1 MDQEIKSILE
11 TQNIPEPR
19 SRFFRFVLPALCI
32 IFVVCGLWIFSIS
45 RAPHDFKKDVI
56 VTVYPGMTIK
66 DLGSVLQTNRVV
78 TSNTWFHAVMSTR
91 FKNKPI
97 IAGDYIFEKPQS
109 LFSVAYRIAHG
120 VYGNSRI
127 KVTFPE
133 GITRY
138 AIADIISQKIP
149 EFSRDQFLQKTYTM
163 EGFLFPDTYYFFRTQ
178 SADQVINSLQM
189 QWQEQMKLF
198 SNLFTRV
205 ELFDEKTPTLQIYG
219 GSIHSVKDIIIMASI
234 LEREANNSDEAKVIS
249 GILWK
254 RMSKDIPLQ
263 VDATFKYTIGKTSAD
278 LTLTDLQ
285 QDNPYNTYTRKGLPV
300 GPIGNPGKNM
310 IDAALNPVESEY
322 WYYLHDDQGVI
333 HYAKNY
339 QEHLKNKEKYIK

>member
-1 MDQEIKSILE
+1 MDQEIQTILE
-11 TQNIPEPR
+11 SKKTPEL
-19 SRFFRFVLPALCI
+19 SFGFFRWIVMIASVI
-32 IFVVCGLWIFSIS
+32 IIGCSWWIFSLS
-45 RAPHDFKKDVI
+45 RAPHNFQKDVV
-56 VTVYPGMTIK
+56 VTVYSGMTIK
-66 DLGSVLQTNRVV
+66 DLSSVLQTSHVV
-78 TSNTWFHAVMSTR
+78 TSGTWFHGVMSTR

-109 LFSVAYRIAHG
+109 VFSVAYRIAHG

-138 AIADIISQKIP
+138 EMTDILSQKIP
-149 EFSRDQFLQKTYTM
+149 EFPRDQFLQKTHDL

-178 SADQVINSLQM
+178 SVDQVITSLQT
-189 QWQEQMKLF
+189 QWQEKMKSF
-198 SNLFTRV
+198 ATFFTPI
-205 ELFDEKTPTLQIYG
+205 EMINEKTLTLQVYG
-219 GSIHSVKDIIIMASI
+219 GKIRTARDIITMASI
-234 LEREANNSDEAKVIS
+234 LEREANNPDEAKVVA

-254 RMSKDIPLQ
+254 RMSKNMPLQ

-278 LTLTDLQ
+278 LTIADLQ
-285 QDNPYNTYTRKGLPV
+285 QDNPYNTYTRTGLPV
-300 GPIGNPGKNM
+300 GPIGNPGRDM
-310 IDAALNPVESEY
+310 IDAALHPIESEY
-322 WYYLHDDQGVI
+322 WYYLHDDQGII